1 MLSIYD
7 PYSISQEVNSND
19 MWKWLIYMFCFSI
32 FFQVVNWQKKWSRK
46 FMLKQNLLDFS
57 GLIDFSVKNVL
68 VRKTPQIL
76 TIYVYQWQKR
86 HQTRTCLAF
95 NTKNCLSYR
104 YGPHPKR
111 CRRLDVRIGSEDL
124 QTRSEHFPP
133 MSS

>member
-1 MLSIYD
+1 MEFCCWYMIHTPYPRRGTPMTYENDWFTCSVSQFFFKLKIDKKIIRIIYAKTE
-7 PYSISQEVNSND
+7 SFG
-19 MWKWLIYMFCFSI
+19 LIY
-32 FFQVVNWQKKWSRK
+32 
-46 FMLKQNLLDFS
+46 
-57 GLIDFSVKNVL
+57 FSVKSVL

-95 NTKNCLSYR
+95 YTKNCLSYR